1 MKNLHLITKS
11 FLIISIFLVL
21 PLVTMSLIYNYNVI
35 NYSEEEISRFAT
47 INLKNIKEMN
57 ELIIDSSNKDLARI
71 LLSSSFE
78 NLTQINNFEELKGN
92 TDKILLVNQA
102 VNQLKDIA
110 YSNYRISSIDVYI
123 KNADFVI
130 SSTGTIVSAKN
141 FEDYDWLKNYY
152 SQKHDY
158 GESPSWVARKRF
170 YGSEI
175 GNGKNTDN
183 STEGTNVISYIYPL
197 SSQPTKVDGII
208 ILNLNEKQF
217 NDLLNSSY
225 IGGGDEYF
233 YVINNQGS
241 VISHV
246 DKTLIG
252 KNIKSDPVI
261 SQILKDDDK
270 SGFFKQVI
278 GGRKN
283 IVTYYK
289 SGSND
294 WIYLGVYP
302 LDNLLQKANSLR
314 SNLLLV
320 VFLFIVI
327 GILLSYFTS
336 KKLYNP
342 LENLVKD
349 IKARKGIDLSGN
361 ESEMALLSKAF
372 NELSK
377 QDDILNK
384 RIESNKRSLED
395 AFLLSLIKGEDIPEG
410 AGLDLEDFA
419 SDDMI
424 YMCSVCTIDKY
435 QAFESKYT
443 KDEQYYCKMLF
454 IGICQ
459 QFFYETLQCKGLIL
473 NKNHIVIILACNN
486 KNTNIDINFITEGFK
501 KAQAE
506 LAKAFDISIT
516 VGLSSLVA
524 GKSLIK
530 DSFNDAENA
539 CRRRLIEG
547 FGKIIKS
554 EQYDEEA
561 SIYYYPYDV
570 EKRILNK
577 LSIGSSEEIFV
588 ELDNLLDELK
598 ERDNLSS
605 DNVIQLFNQLVGN
618 TIKYLVE
625 NNINFNDLYTD
636 NFNIYMRLA
645 NRETIDE
652 IIVLLKDFYKRIID
666 SSVTDDIGDKQYIDR
681 IVEYIKL
688 HFNSELDIENMVK
701 YTGISY
707 SYIRKIIK
715 QETGKSVID
724 HINELRIEEAKK
736 LLRQTNMKISDIA
749 LSIGYN
755 NDQSFARFFK
765 KIEGITP
772 GEFRNIQLK

>member
-21 PLVTMSLIYNYNVI
+21 PLITMSLIYNYNVI

-57 ELIIDSSNKDLARI
+57 ELIIDSTNKDVARI

-78 NLTQINNFEELKGN
+78 NLTQINTFDALKGN
-92 TDKILLVNQA
+92 SDKILLVNQA

-110 YSNYRISSIDVYI
+110 YSNYRIRSIDVYI
-123 KNADFVI
+123 KNADYVI
-130 SSTGTIVSAKN
+130 SSTGTIVSAKD

-152 SQKHDY
+152 SQNKDN
-158 GESPSWVARKRF
+158 EAPSWVARKRY
-170 YGSEI
+170 YGSET
-175 GNGKNTDN
+175 GTSKDTDSSN
-183 STEGTNVISYIYPL
+183 GTNVISYIYPL
-197 SSQPTKVDGII
+197 SSQPTKVDGMII
-208 ILNLNEKQF
+208 INLNEKHF
-217 NDLLNSSY
+217 SDLLNSSY

-233 YVINNQGS
+233 YVIDSQGS

-246 DKTLIG
+246 DKNLIG
-252 KNIKSDPVI
+252 KNISSDLVI
-261 SQILKDDDK
+261 SQILSNDK
-270 SGFFKQVI
+270 ESGYFKQVI
-278 GGRKN
+278 GGKKN

-289 SGSND
+289 SGSNN

-314 SNLLLV
+314 TNLLFV

-327 GILLSYFTS
+327 GILLSYVTS
-336 KKLYNP
+336 KRLYNP

-349 IKARKGIDLSGN
+349 IKTRKGIDLTGN
-361 ESEMALLSKAF
+361 ESEMVLLSKAF

-384 RIESNKRSLED
+384 RLESNKRSLED
-395 AFLLSLIKGEDIPEG
+395 AFLLALIKGEDLPDDTGLELEG
-410 AGLDLEDFA
+410 FA
-419 SDDMI
+419 SDDKT
-424 YMCSVCTIDKY
+424 YVCSVCAIDKY
-435 QAFESKYT
+435 QSFESKYS

-459 QFFYETLQCKGLIL
+459 QFFNETLLCKGFIF
-473 NKNHIVIILACNN
+473 NKNHIVIIMANGDEGSKL
-486 KNTNIDINFITEGFK
+486 DMNFITEGFK
-501 KAQAE
+501 KAQTE

-516 VGLSSLVA
+516 VGLSLSVL
-524 GKSLIK
+524 GKGFIK
-530 DSFNDAENA
+530 DCFNDAENA
-539 CRRRLIEG
+539 CRRRLIVG
-547 FGKIIKS
+547 AGKIIKS
-554 EQYDEEA
+554 DQYNEET
-561 SIYYYPYDV
+561 SIYFYPYDV

-577 LSIGSSEEIFV
+577 LSIGSCEEIYT
-588 ELDNLLDELK
+588 ELDELSAELK
-598 ERDNLSS
+598 KRDNLSS
-605 DNVIQLFNQLVGN
+605 NNVIQLFNQLVGN

-645 NRETIDE
+645 NMETLDE
-652 IIVLLKDFYKRIID
+652 VINLLKDFYRRIIE
-666 SSVTDDIGDKQYIDR
+666 STVKDDIGDKQYIDR
-681 IVEYIKL
+681 IMEYIRL

-701 YTGISY
+701 YSGISY

-749 LSIGYN
+749 ISIGYN

-772 GEFRNIQLK
+772 GEFRNINMK

>member
-1 MKNLHLITKS
+1 MKNLHLITKL
-11 FLIISIFLVL
+11 FLIISIFLVF

-35 NYSEEEISRFAT
+35 NYSEEEISKFAT

-57 ELIIDSSNKDLARI
+57 ELIIDSTNKDVARI

-78 NLTQINNFEELKGN
+78 NLTQINNFDVLKGD
-92 TDKILLVNQA
+92 TDKILIANRA

-110 YSNYRISSIDVYI
+110 YSNFRIRSIDVYI
-123 KNADFVI
+123 KNADMVI
-130 SSTGTIVSAKN
+130 SSTGTIDTAKN

-152 SQKHDY
+152 SQNHEY
-158 GESPSWVARKRF
+158 GEAPSWVARKRF
-170 YGSEI
+170 YGSEST
-175 GNGKNTDN
+175 NTKETDSAN
-183 STEGTNVISYIYPL
+183 GTNVISYTYPL
-197 SSQPTKVDGII
+197 SSQPTRLDGII
-208 ILNLNEKQF
+208 IINLNEKHLS
-217 NDLLNSSY
+217 DLLNSSY

-233 YVINNQGS
+233 YAIDSQGS

-246 DKTLIG
+246 DKTMIG
-252 KNIKSDPVI
+252 KNIKDDPI
-261 SQILKDDDK
+261 IGQILNEN
-270 SGFFKQVI
+270 SENGYFKQVI
-278 GGRKN
+278 GGKRN
-283 IVTYYK
+283 IVTYFK
-289 SGSND
+289 SGNND

-314 SNLLLV
+314 SNLLFV

-327 GILLSYFTS
+327 GILLSYVTS

-349 IKARKGIDLSGN
+349 IKTRKGIDLTGN
-361 ESEMALLSKAF
+361 ESEMVLLSKAF
-372 NELSK
+372 SELSK

-384 RIESNKRSLED
+384 RLESNRRSLED
-395 AFLLSLIKGEDIPEG
+395 AFLLSLIKGEDIPE
-410 AGLDLEDFA
+410 ATGLELEDFA
-419 SDDMI
+419 SDDKT
-424 YMCSVCTIDKY
+424 YVCSVCTIDKY
-435 QAFESKYT
+435 QSFESKYP

-459 QFFYETLQCKGLIL
+459 QFFNDTLLCKGFIF
-473 NKNHIVIILACNN
+473 NKNHIVIILANGAAG
-486 KNTNIDINFITEGFK
+486 TSLDIKFITEGFK
-501 KAQAE
+501 KAQTE

-516 VGLSSLVA
+516 VGLSSPVL

-554 EQYDEEA
+554 DQYNEEA

-577 LSIGSSEEIFV
+577 LSISSYDEIYS
-588 ELDNLLDELK
+588 ELDELSSELRK
-598 ERDNLSS
+598 KDNLSCN
-605 DNVIQLFNQLVGN
+605 NVIQLFNQLVGN

-625 NNINFNDLYTD
+625 SNINFNELYTD

-645 NRETIDE
+645 NMETMDE
-652 IIVLLKDFYKRIID
+652 IITLLKDFYRRIIN
-666 SSVTDDIGDKQYIDR
+666 STVKDDIADKQYIDR
-681 IVEYIKL
+681 IIEYIKL
-688 HFNSELDIENMVK
+688 HFNSELDIEKMVK
-701 YTGISY
+701 FTGISY

-736 LLRQTNMKISDIA
+736 LLRQTNMKINDIA

-772 GEFRNIQLK
+772 GEFRNINMK

>member
-11 FLIISIFLVL
+11 FLIISIFLVF

-57 ELIIDSSNKDLARI
+57 ELIIDSSNKDMARI

-78 NLTQINNFEELKGN
+78 NLTQINNFDELKGN

-102 VNQLKDIA
+102 VNQLKDIV

-152 SQKHDY
+152 SRKHDY
-158 GESPSWVARKRF
+158 GESPSWVARKRS
-170 YGSEI
+170 YGSET
-175 GNGKNTDN
+175 GNGKETDN
-183 STEGTNVISYIYPL
+183 SAGGTNVISYIYPL

-217 NDLLNSSY
+217 SDLLNSSY

-233 YVINNQGS
+233 YVIDNQGS

-246 DKTLIG
+246 DKKLLGQNIG
-252 KNIKSDPVI
+252 NDPII
-261 SQILKDDDK
+261 SQIIKDDNK

-289 SGSND
+289 SGNND

-314 SNLLLV
+314 SNLLFV
-320 VFLFIVI
+320 VFLFIVV

-336 KKLYNP
+336 KRLYNP

-349 IKARKGIDLSGN
+349 IKARKGIDLTGN
-361 ESEMALLSKAF
+361 ESEMVLLSKAF

-395 AFLLSLIKGEDIPEG
+395 AFLLSLIKGEDVPEG
-410 AGLDLEDFA
+410 AGFDLEDFA
-419 SDDMI
+419 TDEMS

-435 QAFESKYT
+435 QVFESKYP
-443 KDEQYYCKMLF
+443 KEEQYYCKMLF

-459 QFFYETLQCKGLIL
+459 QFFNETLQCKGFIL
-473 NKNHIVIILACNN
+473 NRNHIVIILASTADNHI
-486 KNTNIDINFITEGFK
+486 KEEFITEGLK

-506 LAKAFDISIT
+506 LTKAFDISIT
-516 VGLSSLVA
+516 VGLGSPVK

-530 DSFNDAENA
+530 DSFNEAENA
-539 CRRRLIEG
+539 CRRRLLEG
-547 FGKIIKS
+547 FGEIIKS
-554 EQYDEEA
+554 DKYNEEA

-577 LSIGSSEEIFV
+577 LSIGSCEEIYQELDSLSEE
-588 ELDNLLDELK
+588 LK
-598 ERDNLSS
+598 GRENLSS

-645 NRETIDE
+645 NRETMDD
-652 IIVLLKDFYKRIID
+652 IIILLKDFYKRIVD
-666 SSVTDDIGDKQYIDR
+666 SFAGDEIEDKQYIDR
-681 IVEYIKL
+681 IMEYIKL
-688 HFNSELDIENMVK
+688 HFTSELDIEKMVK

-715 QETGKSVID
+715 QETDKSVID

-736 LLRQTNMKISDIA
+736 LLRQTNMKVSDIA

-755 NDQSFARFFK
+755 NDQSFSRFFK